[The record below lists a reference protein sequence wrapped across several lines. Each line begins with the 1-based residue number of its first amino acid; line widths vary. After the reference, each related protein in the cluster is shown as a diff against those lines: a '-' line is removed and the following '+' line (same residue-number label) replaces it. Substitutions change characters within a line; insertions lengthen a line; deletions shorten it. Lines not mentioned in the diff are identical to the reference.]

1 MLNTPAGTT
10 ARPGTTV
17 RPGTTARPGTT
28 VGLNLINLPISGA
41 VLNSTMVASIPVI
54 KDSFV
59 HINLNASIG
68 ATSSINI
75 IREFN
80 NVLSFS
86 GRVNTNFKLGNDDVL
101 PFNRSQT
108 VNVVF
113 DISPGE
119 TITINNFSYS
129 TRTPINFK
137 NLILIFLI
145 VYFVINV
152 HFDKK

>member
-1 MLNTPAGTT
+1 MSNTP
-10 ARPGTTV
+10 
-17 RPGTTARPGTT
+17 
-28 VGLNLINLPISGA
+28 VGLNLINLPINGA

-80 NVLSFS
+80 SVLSFS
-86 GRVNTNFKLGNDDVL
+86 GRVNKIFKLGNDDL

-108 VNVVF
+108 LNVVF
-113 DISPGE
+113 NVSPGE

-129 TRTPINFK
+129 TRTPINFR

-145 VYFVINV
+145 VYFMINV

>member
-1 MLNTPAGTT
+1 MSNTP
-10 ARPGTTV
+10 
-17 RPGTTARPGTT
+17 
-28 VGLNLINLPISGA
+28 VGLNLINLPINGA

-80 NVLSFS
+80 SVLSFS
-86 GRVNTNFKLGNDDVL
+86 GRVNKFFKLGNDDL
-101 PFNRSQT
+101 PFSRSQT
-108 VNVVF
+108 LNVVF
-113 DISPGE
+113 NVSPGE
-119 TITINNFSYS
+119 TITVNNFSYS
-129 TRTPINFK
+129 TRTPINFR

-145 VYFVINV
+145 VYFMINV